1 MDNFKV
7 QLSFILL
14 ANIANSVVLNQMY
27 PYVAL
32 LVQHF
37 GLAERSTTG
46 YYAGYMT
53 CAIMV
58 GRMLGSGPW
67 GWSTDKWGRKPSL
80 VVSLWLVAAASV
92 GLGLSSSL
100 LSALVFRFLTGFLN
114 SVLVVSKTL
123 VSEVCP
129 EHYHAQGMA
138 WYSLTRH
145 IGLVVG
151 TLAGTLTDPVYAP
164 YFSNT
169 LLESFPF
176 FLPNAIAGLVCAIS
190 AIGIQLYV
198 IETLPTPQAGLKEP
212 LLHQPKAVSHTYW
225 TLLQDRTVLLTVL
238 LYSLSAGVNSAVV
251 DLIPVWS
258 WAEEA
263 HGGLELSIQTIG
275 YMTISANIVMALF
288 QQVLFAPLIE
298 AKGYVWTRLCGCL
311 CIVPATLMMP
321 AAHSLLSTPYLFWP
335 YLLLSVC
342 LWYFF
347 MYQIFTVEFL
357 LINNSVVKEQ
367 RGKVNG
373 LALGLSSLARAAA
386 SPACTVLFAATAT
399 GGMAFPLDYTCA
411 FTVNAGVCLATYF
424 LTVAL
429 PVTIERP
436 KDVYRKKPLTQ

>member
-7 QLSFILL
+7 QLGFILL
-14 ANIANSVVLNQMY
+14 ANIANSVVLNQIY

-32 LVQHF
+32 LIQHF
-37 GLAERSTTG
+37 GLAERSSTG
-46 YYAGYMT
+46 YYAGYLT

-80 VVSLWLVAAASV
+80 VVSLWLVSAACVGV
-92 GLGLSSSL
+92 GLSRSL
-100 LSALVFRFLTGFLN
+100 LCALVFRFLTGFLN

-164 YFSNT
+164 YFSGT
-169 LLESFPF
+169 VFESFPF
-176 FLPNAIAGLVCAIS
+176 LLPNAIAGLVCAIS
-190 AIGIQLYV
+190 AIGVQLYV
-198 IETLPTPQAGLKEP
+198 TETLPPVPTGLTAP
-212 LLHQPKAVSHTYW
+212 LLPQPEADSYTYW
-225 TLLQDRTVLLTVL
+225 ALLQDHTVLLTIL
-238 LYSLSAGVNSAVV
+238 LYSLSCSVNSAVV

-258 WAEEA
+258 WAEA
-263 HGGLELSIQTIG
+263 SHGGLELSIQTIG
-275 YMTISANIVMALF
+275 YLTISANVVMALL
-288 QQVLFAPLIE
+288 QQVLFARLVE
-298 AKGYVWTRLCGCL
+298 AKGYVWVRLCGSL

-321 AAHSLLSTPYLFWP
+321 AAHSLLPSPSLFWP

-357 LINNSVVKEQ
+357 LINNAVVKKQ

-373 LALGLSSLARAAA
+373 LALGLSSLARAVA

-411 FTVNAGVCLATYF
+411 FTVNAGVCLVTYF

-429 PVTIERP
+429 PGTIERP
-436 KDVYRKKPLTQ
+436 KDVYESKPLA